1 MSSGM
6 TTRILALILAAA
18 AGGCAAETTSPEP
31 ETETQELGEPK
42 LVGVAGNEGDESR
55 LPTTPSTLYA
65 RSGDL
70 DPGEEQSGPFPE
82 PWQQRMGPFPEPW
95 GPDHANSGGSGGSG
109 SSDPNKKP

>member
-6 TTRILALILAAA
+6 TTRVLAFILAAA
-18 AGGCAAETTSPEP
+18 AGGCVVESTPSEQ
-31 ETETQELGEPK
+31 TETQELGEPK
-42 LVGVAGNEGDESR
+42 LVAVSGEGEAQDGR

-70 DPGEEQSGPFPE
+70 KPGEEQSGPFPE

-95 GPDHANSGGSGGSG
+95 GPDHASDNGSSG
-109 SSDPNKKP
+109 SNDPNNKP